1 MVNTRKIAK
10 EVIGWILAIVIAFFI
25 SALLSSK
32 AFAKVQVQQSSME
45 NTLYNKQQIII
56 DKISYSFSEP
66 KKGDIIVFLDDNI
79 EKRDIVDDIKIFME
93 DLKLIKNDG
102 KINNRLVKRVI
113 GTPGDEIDIKDGFV
127 YVNGEKLSETY
138 IKGETLSNDLNF
150 PIKVE
155 ENNLFVLGDN
165 RTVSLDSRVFGC
177 INYNQ
182 VEGKVV
188 LRVFPFSEAGKVK

>member
-1 MVNTRKIAK
+1 MVNTRRIVK
-10 EVIGWILAIVIAFFI
+10 EIISWILAIVIAFFI

-66 KKGDIIVFLDDNI
+66 KKGDIVVFLDDNI

-113 GTPGDEIDIKDGFV
+113 GIPGDEIDIKNGFV

-138 IKGETLSNDLNF
+138 VKGETLSNDLKF
-150 PIKVE
+150 PIEVE
-155 ENNLFVLGDN
+155 ENKLFVLGDN